1 MSQNRETVV
10 ETTRPTA
17 CIWITVGS
25 RTRLDRRRFRII
37 TVRKPADQD
46 VEATVKRIIDW
57 PALVI
62 IAGMNS
68 IRFDATRGPG
78 APAFRV
84 REVVF
89 ENICSLGG
97 DGGSKVGKEEEEGGK
112 DRKVGVET
120 HVLVKN
126 GR

>member
-1 MSQNRETVV
+1 M
-10 ETTRPTA
+10 
-17 CIWITVGS
+17 
-25 RTRLDRRRFRII
+25 RII

-57 PALVI
+57 PALVL
-62 IAGMNS
+62 IAGTNG

-78 APAFRV
+78 VPTFTV
-84 REVVF
+84 KEVVF
-89 ENICSLGG
+89 ENICSSGG
-97 DGGSKVGKEEEEGGK
+97 DFGSKVGKEEEEGGK

-120 HVLVKN
+120 HVSVMD